1 MADTQ
6 QNGKRSMA
14 AAATS
19 AESTPALKKMKLEQE
34 TPPEANPNTME
45 AVKEKNK
52 AMELDLREKNRRIVY
67 LAEKCE
73 ALYRHRAMLDTS
85 FRCVRRQWFQLH
97 DDLRS
102 SLQILDNAAQ
112 SEWADVLSAVE
123 RFGLLQMRPK
133 DLTIALPEWFLAITK
148 ADAEEA
154 QLPSTDDHEN
164 EDENDAAAFIAKDDL
179 TNMEKEL
186 HEQLIQKQEETNQLV
201 GKILAAIVKNQSITT
216 TIEYKQIL
224 QDKRAAVA
232 EALALKEQVQACETR
247 IQELEKDVQV
257 KEVERHRACR
267 DFDRLSKFVER
278 NSASLV
284 DPALEKERLQI
295 NGVAADKK
303 SDVQGEKTENVRQ
316 VSSEEQVQKD
326 KETAKMIATL
336 KENHVILSAKLYQER
351 AITAELKKD
360 VERLQAL
367 EAAWKKDEAT
377 LTQEYE
383 DKLEQLREEKNH
395 IAEEFAKIRH
405 KAKDIET
412 HVNDKWKKKVARIQA
427 DMTKVKTQMDEL
439 NLKNVSFREKLSNA
453 SALREQLAEL
463 KSQHEILKSE
473 NGTLKA
479 QLDRVKQKSDRAE
492 KTTKSK
498 EIHALTEKVV
508 ALEKSKLELQR
519 SYAAVVHSELEKGDD
534 KLSSLIKRQAE
545 LDAQLNEELQA
556 HSAMKTRVENLQ
568 LEIDDLKAG
577 EAASREENDALISE
591 IDSISKEM
599 ESMRQSRKKLV
610 QQLEEKRNS
619 YKKLHTQLSKEEQAK
634 AHCFEELAAA
644 RLQVSTLGT
653 IHKNQK
659 TYIES
664 VKESL
669 QAKEAELEQLKE
681 YVKNVETEKNAAD
694 SEKRKVL
701 REAEVAKQIYT
712 TSAAETSQKQ
722 QQLLQ
727 EKRRACEKCETYRK
741 KEERY
746 EKLLQAAKATPA
758 TGELND
764 LERFE
769 LKELQKLVN
778 CSVCQDQ
785 RKNVLI
791 SKCFHMFCKDCID
804 SNLKSRNRKCP
815 TCKKMFGQ
823 DDVKSVW
830 FT

>member
-1 MADTQ
+1 
-6 QNGKRSMA
+6 
-14 AAATS
+14 
-19 AESTPALKKMKLEQE
+19 
-34 TPPEANPNTME
+34 ME

-52 AMELDLREKNRRIVY
+52 AMELDLCEKNRRIAY
-67 LAEKCE
+67 LADRCE

-85 FRCVRRQWFQLH
+85 FRCVRKQWFQLH

-102 SLQILDNAAQ
+102 SLQILDVDNAAQ
-112 SEWADVLSAVE
+112 GESEWIDVLNAVE

-154 QLPSTDDHEN
+154 QLPFTGDREN
-164 EDENDAAAFIAKDDL
+164 EDENDAAAFIAKEDL
-179 TNMEKEL
+179 TKMEKEL
-186 HEQLIQKQEETNQLV
+186 HEQLIQKQEETDKLV
-201 GKILAAIVKNQSITT
+201 GKILAAIVKNQSTTT

-232 EALALKEQVQACETR
+232 EALALREQVQAYEAR

-295 NGVAADKK
+295 NGTAADRK
-303 SDVQGEKTENVRQ
+303 SEVQGEKTENVRQ
-316 VSSEEQVQKD
+316 VSSEEQIQKD

-336 KENHVILSAKLYQER
+336 KENHVILSTKLYQER
-351 AITAELKKD
+351 SITAELKKD
-360 VERLQAL
+360 VEKFQAL

-412 HVNDKWKKKVARIQA
+412 HVNEKWKKKVARIQA
-427 DMTKVKTQMDEL
+427 DLTKVKTQMDEL

-453 SALREQLAEL
+453 SALRDQLAEL

-473 NGTLKA
+473 NEALKA

-492 KTTKSK
+492 KTLESK
-498 EIHALTEKVV
+498 EIQALTEKVMSGRNYNAIGV
-508 ALEKSKLELQR
+508 AVLEKSKLELQR
-519 SYAAVVHSELEKGDD
+519 SYDAVVRSELEKGDGE
-534 KLSSLIKRQAE
+534 LSSLIKRQAE
-545 LDAQLNEELQA
+545 LDAQLNEEVQA
-556 HSAMKTRVENLQ
+556 HSATKTRVESLQ

-610 QQLEEKRNS
+610 QQIEEKRNS

-681 YVKNVETEKNAAD
+681 YVKNVEIEKNAAD

-712 TSAAETSQKQ
+712 ASAAETSQKQ

-746 EKLLQAAKATPA
+746 EKLLQAAKAIPA